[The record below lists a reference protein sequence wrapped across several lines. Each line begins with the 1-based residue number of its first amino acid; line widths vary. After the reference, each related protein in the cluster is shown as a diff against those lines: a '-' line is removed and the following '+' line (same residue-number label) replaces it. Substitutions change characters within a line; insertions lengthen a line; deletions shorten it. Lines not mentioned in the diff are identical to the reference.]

1 MLALLLFVLSSSSLF
16 LVFRGMSKGRDP
28 LPVLMC
34 NYLFCSIFSF
44 ADYGLSAGS
53 DALFPQAGTWM
64 PYAAVLGFLFLINF
78 SITEKTVRQSGAAI
92 SSVATKLS
100 LVLPFF
106 YTLFLKEQLP
116 GLRSASGLLLC
127 MASIVLISLKP
138 DASEKKGG
146 SRLYPLLIFLGTG
159 FTDVVTQWLNQ
170 ALVPPGQ
177 APFMVF
183 VVFSAAFV
191 SALLL
196 FAFRCRRGESN
207 LKSSDFRTGFLLG
220 LPNFISYKSIL
231 AALSAFHH
239 QGNVVFPLANLG
251 VILFTTLVS
260 ILYFRDKPG
269 RWNIIGIFL
278 ALLALWCFFQ
288 PE

>member
-1 MLALLLFVLSSSSLF
+1 MLALLLFVISSSSLF
-16 LVFRGMSKGRDP
+16 LIFRGMSKGRDP

-34 NYLFCSIFSF
+34 NYLFCSVFSF
-44 ADYGLSAGS
+44 IDYRLSAGT
-53 DALFPQAGTWM
+53 DALFPEAVTWM
-64 PYAAVLGFLFLINF
+64 PYAAVLGFLYLLNF
-78 SITEKTVRQSGAAI
+78 SFTEKTVRQSGAAI

-106 YTLFLKEQLP
+106 YTLFLQQQLP
-116 GLRSASGLLLC
+116 SLRSAAGLLFCLV
-127 MASIVLISLKP
+127 SIVLISLKS
-138 DASEKKGG
+138 DASEKTGG
-146 SRLYPLLIFLGTG
+146 SRLFPLLIFLGTG
-159 FTDVVTQWLNQ
+159 FTDVLTQWLNQ
-170 ALVPPGQ
+170 ALVPPGE

-183 VVFSAAFV
+183 VVFSAAFI

-196 FAFRCRRGESN
+196 FAFRCRSGESN
-207 LKSSDFRTGFLLG
+207 LNSSDFRTGFWLG

-251 VILFTTLVS
+251 VILVTTLVS